1 MTYGKVT
8 LEYEIDLKEVR
19 EDDPYLREHNGQ
31 REKLERLE
39 RILRS
44 IYYFLQ
50 TPLMV
55 EVAKADK
62 LKPPVTKTNVLR
74 MDKNFKEVVALYDY
88 ITAYDRD
95 GFIVEE
101 EERQVDCSDK
111 ELAEQFTDPVLLL
124 SFLTYEH
131 GLGIEEELK
140 EAFEQEELRR
150 REEARRLLQEQ
161 LENMRR
167 RIAEGSRSP
176 KNTSVFSNRTTG
188 NSKKRRRSCFRSKKK
203 RSSSNR
209 KITL

>member
-95 GFIVEE
+95 GFNRRGRGTAGRLFGQGACRAVHGP
-101 EERQVDCSDK
+101 R
-111 ELAEQFTDPVLLL
+111 LAALLPYL
-124 SFLTYEH
+124 
-131 GLGIEEELK
+131 
-140 EAFEQEELRR
+140 
-150 REEARRLLQEQ
+150 
-161 LENMRR
+161 
-167 RIAEGSRSP
+167 
-176 KNTSVFSNRTTG
+176 
-188 NSKKRRRSCFRSKKK
+188 
-203 RSSSNR
+203 
-209 KITL
+209 